1 MLGDGGNEEASVVR
15 GPDFKVRYEE
25 RDGRCR
31 EELEDVVKVEGWQSL
46 PRAAQARLTIIW

>member
-1 MLGDGGNEEASVVR
+1 MGDGGNEEASVVR